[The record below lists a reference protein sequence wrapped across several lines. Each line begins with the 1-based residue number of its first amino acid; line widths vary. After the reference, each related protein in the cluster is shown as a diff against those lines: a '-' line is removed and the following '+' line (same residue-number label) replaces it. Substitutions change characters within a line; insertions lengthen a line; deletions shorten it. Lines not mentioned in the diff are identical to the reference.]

1 MKHVLFLAFIA
12 LITTHTNAQHQL
24 TKLWST
30 DTTLNTPE
38 SVLYDDAA
46 KLLYVSLIKGDASAK
61 DGDGGVA
68 KVGLDGK
75 IINANW
81 ITGLNAPKGLGKFG
95 NTLYA
100 ADVDEIVAIDIDKGT
115 VIKKYPVEGATFL
128 NDITVDAKG
137 VVYVT
142 DSRTGKVHTLTNGTV
157 ATLVD
162 GLKGPN
168 GILAAK
174 DGLYVLASGSLLK
187 INDDKSTQTIAEGMD
202 ASTDGIEEVK
212 PGEFIVSCWAGVVYY
227 VKADGSKQQLFD
239 TRDAKINS
247 ADIGYDAQ
255 KMIVYVPTFLKN
267 SVMAYQLK

>member
-1 MKHVLFLAFIA
+1 MKYLLVLAF
-12 LITTHTNAQHQL
+12 LIFTGAHVSAQHQL
-24 TKLWST
+24 TKIWTT

-38 SVLYDDAA
+38 SVLYDGQG
-46 KLLYVSLIKGDASAK
+46 KVLYVSLIKGDASAK
-61 DGDGGVA
+61 DGEGGVA

-75 IINANW
+75 IINADW
-81 ITGLNAPKGLGKFG
+81 ITGLNAPKGLGKHG
-95 NTLYA
+95 NTLYV
-100 ADVDEIVAIDIDKGT
+100 ADIDEIVAIDIAKGA

-128 NDITVDAKG
+128 NDITVDASG

-157 ATLVD
+157 ATMLE

-168 GILAAK
+168 GILAVK

-187 INDDKSTQTIAEGMD
+187 VNNDKSTQTIAEGMD
-202 ASTDGIEEVK
+202 SSTDGIEEVK
-212 PGEFIVSCWAGVVYY
+212 PGEFVVSCWAGVVYY
-227 VKADGSKQQLFD
+227 VKADGSKEQLFD
-239 TRDAKINS
+239 TREAKINS

-255 KMIVYVPTFLKN
+255 KKIVYVPTFLKN